1 MGGPGFEPKK
11 SFSHWLPV
19 VSLLL
24 IILVLG
30 TLISAFFAGGQGLDG
45 LWLVVSMILLL
56 ARLIVIAFFFTPLFL
71 AFIAIYF
78 GYTLLIKKKQQ
89 PGKTQ
94 NQEQGSTD

>member
-1 MGGPGFEPKK
+1 MSGPGFESKK

-30 TLISAFFAGGQGLDG
+30 TLISAFFAGGQGLDA
-45 LWLVVSMILLL
+45 LWLVVSIVLLL
-56 ARLIVIAFFFTPLFL
+56 ASLIVIAFFFTPLFL

-78 GYTLLIKKKQQ
+78 GYTLLIKKKPQ
-89 PGKTQ
+89 PNSTRGP
-94 NQEQGSTD
+94 EQKPAD